1 MHCAWPFCWIFN
13 RISDGVQCCE
23 CELVSCFHK
32 VQPKELLVHLCPAF
46 SQPAG
51 VRVVVGNTTASQ
63 ACRSWTHHAPTHP
76 PWPIIPPLSVLSMVQ
91 WALAINTPSLPPP
104 PPRHPP
110 LPTVISL
117 QAFSLSPSCNWHP
130 QVESVW
136 LRIHCKYH
144 SFHRTY
150 SAHCIVSPT
159 TLTTTPTPLSMHTC
173 CHTRTCTHIHMHSNY
188 SVV

>member
-1 MHCAWPFCWIFN
+1 MLSQSTAQRVTSSP
-13 RISDGVQCCE
+13 
-23 CELVSCFHK
+23 VSCFFTASGCESGCGEHHSQSSMS
-32 VQPKELLVHLCPAF
+32 VLDPSCPHPPPMAYYPSPLCPF
-46 SQPAG
+46 HG
-51 VRVVVGNTTASQ
+51 
-63 ACRSWTHHAPTHP
+63 
-76 PWPIIPPLSVLSMVQ
+76 SVS
-91 WALAINTPSLPPP
+91 ISYKHSISSPPP
-104 PPRHPP
+104 CHPP